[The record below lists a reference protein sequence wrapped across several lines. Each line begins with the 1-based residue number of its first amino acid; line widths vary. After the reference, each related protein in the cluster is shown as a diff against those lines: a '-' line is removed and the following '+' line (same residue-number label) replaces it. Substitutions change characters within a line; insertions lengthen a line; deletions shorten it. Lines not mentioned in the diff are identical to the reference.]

1 MSESLDPSGSAIT
14 VDSSVTL
21 RTPGLTGE
29 AIYHAPAVPGTRSQ
43 PFGTQAFEGALS
55 EASVAEE
62 VAVEIEADQEPPL
75 PGGTRAADAQ
85 RTIELEVDP
94 PPADQGQF
102 VLTSDESGVIT
113 WSFAPAQ
120 TAVRDRRRTYVI
132 RTNQPQEGATE
143 GTRGLISTLGTKL
156 LRVMVFPLVDPI
168 IGRVADFFAAEW
180 EKHYRPYRIRS
191 FTPDSYL
198 GLPPADDHIDWS
210 QLGQGR
216 ALLMIHGTGS
226 QAHTGFAGLPR
237 TYLEDLHRAYGG
249 RVFALDHPTLSV
261 TPQKNIE
268 WFFSQVPDG
277 SKLDLDIVCHS
288 HGRLVARVLAEK
300 QNEFSLGSRA
310 VSVNKIIFVAAPN
323 AGTILTDANYMS
335 DYLDSYTNL
344 LNFFPDTAVLDTLQA
359 VIAVAKQLAV
369 GAFKGLDGLESML
382 PTGNFLQRLNVGART
397 RGTGAAPRYFAL
409 ASNYEP
415 KQPGLKLWAQ
425 NRLLDDIFKA
435 DNDLVVP
442 TAGVYAGNGAAA
454 FPIDEHVVFDQSRGV
469 PHSGYFANEDA
480 RSQITD
486 WLNRN

>member
-62 VAVEIEADQEPPL
+62 EAVEIEADQEPPL

-102 VLTSDESGVIT
+102 VLHSDESGVIT

-156 LRVMVFPLVDPI
+156 LQVMVFPLVDPI

-288 HGRLVARVLAEK
+288 RGGLVARVLAEK

-382 PTGNFLQRLNVGART
+382 PTGNFLQWLNVGART
-397 RGTGAAPRYFAL
+397 RAPGAATRYFAL

-415 KQPGLKLWAQ
+415 TQPGLKLWAE

-442 TAGVYAGNGAAA
+442 TAGVYAGNGAAS

-480 RSQITD
+480 RTQIAD